1 MVRASEGLA
10 GIGNAMNGLFKK
22 ELARLKTPGH
32 EEERQLVAELGLKVA
47 EQQRLTESSTLMTD
61 LVAVGLRTR
70 FLQEMAP
77 DTEIGT
83 TGRTAAQELELTLA
97 EKAKM
102 GQFLKRSDSAH
113 AFLQQAP
120 IEIQS
125 QYADRVMMDG
135 EAAALKFLVT
145 EMEKPKP

>member
-1 MVRASEGLA
+1 MVGQWDNP
-10 GIGNAMNGLFKK
+10 GQIIKK

-83 TGRTAAQELELTLA
+83 AGRTAAQELELTLA

-102 GQFLKRSDSAH
+102 GQFLKRLDSAH

-120 IEIQS
+120 IEIQG
-125 QYADRVMMDG
+125 QYADRVMIDG